1 LTSGLF
7 IPEKPN
13 TLLENAM
20 SVLTAFI
27 SGITRLNDFVG
38 RWVALLVFAM
48 FAFLLLEVGFRYLL
62 NAPTVWTNE
71 LTQMLFGVYAVM
83 SGGYIMAHRGHV
95 NVDLLHSQLS
105 PRKRAFMD
113 IATSLLFFIF
123 TLALLWFGIDMASES
138 IASWETSYSAWN
150 PPIWPAK
157 LAIPVGTGLLVLQG
171 LAKLLEDIAIAFN
184 LDYHRPDHNTSK
196 GEQS

>member
-1 LTSGLF
+1 
-7 IPEKPN
+7 
-13 TLLENAM
+13 M

-27 SGITRLNDFVG
+27 SGVTRLNDFVG
-38 RWVALLVFAM
+38 RWIALLVFAM

-95 NVDLLHSQLS
+95 NVDLLHSKLP
-105 PRKRAFMD
+105 PRKRAVMD
-113 IATSLLFFIF
+113 IFTSLIFFIF

-138 IASWETSYSAWN
+138 ISSWETTYSAGN
-150 PPIWPAK
+150 PPVWPVK

-184 LDYHRPDHNTSK
+184 LDYHRPDQSISE

>member
-1 LTSGLF
+1 MNVMTTF
-7 IPEKPN
+7 IRG
-13 TLLENAM
+13 
-20 SVLTAFI
+20 V
-27 SGITRLNDFVG
+27 TRLNDFVG
-38 RWVALLVFAM
+38 RWIALLIFAM

-113 IATSLLFFIF
+113 IVTSSIFFIF
-123 TLALLWFGIDMASES
+123 TLALLWFGIDMATES
-138 IASWETSYSAWN
+138 IAGWETSYSAWN
-150 PPIWPAK
+150 PPIWPVK
-157 LAIPVGTGLLVLQG
+157 LAIPIGTGLLVLQG

-184 LDYHRPDHNTSK
+184 LDYYRPDQSVAG

>member
-1 LTSGLF
+1 
-7 IPEKPN
+7 
-13 TLLENAM
+13 M
-20 SVLTAFI
+20 SVMNAFI
-27 SGITRLNDFVG
+27 KGITRLNDFVG
-38 RWVALLVFAM
+38 RWIALLVFAM

-83 SGGYIMAHRGHV
+83 SGGYILAHKGHV
-95 NVDLLHSQLS
+95 NVDLLHAHLS

-113 IATSLLFFIF
+113 IVTSLLFFTF
-123 TLALLWFGIDMASES
+123 TLALLWFGIDMARES
-138 IASWETSYSAWN
+138 ISSWETSYSAWN
-150 PPIWPAK
+150 PPIWPIK

-184 LDYHRPDHNTSK
+184 LDGYRAEPGIAG

>member
-1 LTSGLF
+1 
-7 IPEKPN
+7 
-13 TLLENAM
+13 M

-27 SGITRLNDFVG
+27 SGVTRLNDFVG
-38 RWVALLVFAM
+38 RWIALLVFAM

-95 NVDLLHSQLS
+95 NVDLLHSQLP
-105 PRKRAFMD
+105 PRKRAAID
-113 IATSLLFFIF
+113 IFTSLIFFIF
-123 TLALLWFGIDMASES
+123 TLALLWFGIDMANES
-138 IASWETSYSAWN
+138 ISSWESSYSAWN
-150 PPIWPAK
+150 PPIWPVK

-184 LDYHRPDHNTSK
+184 LDYYRPDQNTTE